1 MNALTPIQQAAEGL
15 AVEVDPMRAHPAYLR
30 QIDLE
35 IEMVGLG
42 KDRYWAKVTKDI
54 NKERG
59 DGTTTGRYLVKQVI
73 GPLSAAI
80 KKFVEEAYAGAPR
93 RRATAA
99 RLIKDM
105 NPDVVA
111 FLATRAM
118 ISRLLY
124 KPNVPMVGLA
134 RLIGNTVE
142 TEARFNEFAAKAPS
156 LYATID
162 RQQTKT
168 GATTRHKKVVLGYA
182 MSKYKIKWDGWS
194 KTDCIHLGLK
204 LIELCQ
210 ESSGIIE
217 FSEQQ
222 VTFSGAYKSQYLV
235 NFTPKVDEWVKQSL
249 IRGADFHPL
258 YLPTIIPPK
267 PWTSLQGGGYYS
279 TAVKPLRLVRGMR
292 KEHRRLLEGADLSV
306 VFAGVNAIQSTPW
319 QINAPILNVMQQ
331 LTKTNSEIAGMVS
344 KDDLKLPDKPH
355 DIDTNEEALRQWKW
369 AARDVY
375 MANVKLRNDRLRQE
389 QLLDL
394 ADRFKDEQAI
404 YFPHTLDFRGR
415 AYPVPQMLNPQGSD
429 QVKALLRFAEGKP
442 LGGPEG
448 YHWLLVHGANCFGVD
463 KVPFDDRVQ
472 FVEDNWRKIIACA
485 VNPLEELW
493 WTEAD
498 SPWCF
503 LAFCFEYRDYVDALG
518 IGAGSSFISH
528 LPVALDG
535 SCNGLQHFSAMLR
548 DPVGGSAVNLLP
560 SEKPQD
566 IYKSVADVV
575 LGKLKRF
582 TLNGGTEEADAG
594 EAEKKARWAYAW
606 RHFGID
612 RKVTKRSVMVLP
624 YGGTARSCLKYVEE
638 AVREKIASGS
648 QHNLGEELSPAIA
661 WLASLVWESIG
672 DVVVAARDAMDW
684 LQKTARVVSKEN
696 KPLSWEAPSGFIVYQ
711 AIYDMKLHQLKTK
724 IGGKFFKPAIL
735 TETEKI
741 NGNKQATSLSPNF
754 VHSMDASAMMLTAA
768 RMRARGFRHF
778 AMIHDSYAV
787 HACDT
792 PVLARVL
799 REQFVEMYRSN
810 PLAAFKARLEETLDN
825 PDKLEELPTSGSLHI
840 EEVLK
845 SDFFFA

>member
-1 MNALTPIQQAAEGL
+1 
-15 AVEVDPMRAHPAYLR
+15 
-30 QIDLE
+30 
-35 IEMVGLG
+35 
-42 KDRYWAKVTKDI
+42 KDI

-80 KKFVEEAYAGAPR
+80 KKFVEEAYAGRPGPR
-93 RRATAA
+93 AVAA

-105 NPDVVA
+105 DPAVVA

-182 MSKYKIKWDGWS
+182 MSKYEIGWDGWS

-331 LTKTNSEIAGMVS
+331 LAKTNSEIAGMVS

-442 LGGPEG
+442 LGKEG
-448 YHWLLVHGANCFGVD
+448 MYWLAVHGANCFGVD
-463 KVPFDDRVQ
+463 KVPFEERVAW
-472 FVEDNWRKIIACA
+472 VKDHEDLITSAA
-485 VNPLEELW
+485 VDPLGCLW

-503 LAFCFEYRDYVDALG
+503 LAFCFEWNDVICDG
-518 IGAGSSFISH
+518 GEHISH

-548 DPVGGSAVNLLP
+548 DPVGGAAVNLLP

-672 DVVVAARDAMDW
+672 DVVVAAREAMDW
-684 LQKTARVVSKEN
+684 LQKTARTVAKEN

-711 AIYDMKLHQLKTK
+711 AIYDLKLRRIKTL
-724 IGGKFFKPAIL
+724 IAGLLLYFG
-735 TETEKI
+735 TYQETPKI

-754 VHSMDASAMMLTAA
+754 VHSMDASAMMLTVA
-768 RMRARGFRHF
+768 RMRAQGFRHF

-792 PVLARVL
+792 PELARVL
-799 REQFVEMYRSN
+799 REEFVEMYRNN
-810 PLAAFKARLEETLDN
+810 PLASFKARLEETLDN

>member
-1 MNALTPIQQAAEGL
+1 MNALTPIQQAAE
-15 AVEVDPMRAHPAYLR
+15 VDPAYLR
-30 QIDLE
+30 QVDLE
-35 IEMVGLG
+35 IEMAGLG

-54 NKERG
+54 DKERG

-73 GPLSAAI
+73 GPLSDAI

-105 NPDVVA
+105 DPDVVA
-111 FLATRAM
+111 FLATRALV
-118 ISRLLY
+118 SRLLY

-142 TEARFNEFAAKAPS
+142 TEARFNEFAAKAPA

-162 RQQTKT
+162 RQQTKA
-168 GATTRHKKVVLGYA
+168 GASAHHKKTVLSYA
-182 MSKYKIKWDGWS
+182 MSKNEIEWEGWS

-210 ESSGIIE
+210 ECSGIIE

-249 IRGADFHPL
+249 IQGADFHPL

-292 KEHRRLLEGADLSV
+292 KEHRKLLEEADLSV

-319 QINAPILNVMQQ
+319 QINTSILNVMQQ
-331 LTKTNSEIAGMVS
+331 LARTNSEIAGMVS
-344 KDDLKLPDKPH
+344 KDDLQLPDKPH

-375 MANVKLRNDRLRQE
+375 MANVKLRNDRMRQE

-394 ADRFKDEQAI
+394 ADRFKDEPAI

-429 QVKALLRFAEGKP
+429 PVKALLRFAEGKP
-442 LGGPEG
+442 LGEHGE
-448 YHWLLVHGANCFGVD
+448 HWLAVHGANCFGVD
-463 KVPFDDRVQ
+463 KVPFEDRVAWVRDHHDQ
-472 FVEDNWRKIIACA
+472 IWDSAMDPLDN
-485 VNPLEELW
+485 LW

-503 LAFCFEYRDYVDALG
+503 LAFCFEWTAYESWPEAFV
-518 IGAGSSFISH
+518 SH
-528 LPVALDG
+528 LPIALDG

-548 DPVGGSAVNLLP
+548 DPIGGAAVNLLP

-582 TLNGGTEEADAG
+582 TQDGGTE

-612 RKVTKRSVMVLP
+612 RKVTKRPVMVLP
-624 YGGTARSCLKYVEE
+624 YGGTARSCLKYVDE
-638 AVREKIASGS
+638 AIREKIGGGS

-661 WLASLVWESIG
+661 WLSSLVWESIG
-672 DVVVAARDAMDW
+672 DVVVAAREAMDW
-684 LQKTARVVSKEN
+684 LQKTARAVAKEN

-711 AIYDMKLHQLKTK
+711 AIHDLKVQRIETK
-724 IGGKFFKPAIL
+724 IAGKIIKPRIYV
-735 TETEKI
+735 ETPKI
-741 NGNKQATSLSPNF
+741 NANKQATSLSPNF
-754 VHSMDASAMMLTAA
+754 VHSMDASAMMLTVA
-768 RMRARGFRHF
+768 RMWAQGFRHF

-792 PVLARVL
+792 PELARVL
-799 REQFVEMYRSN
+799 REEFVEMYRSN
-810 PLAAFKARLEETLDN
+810 PLAAFKARLEEILDN
-825 PDKLEELPTSGSLHI
+825 PDKLEKLPASGSLQI